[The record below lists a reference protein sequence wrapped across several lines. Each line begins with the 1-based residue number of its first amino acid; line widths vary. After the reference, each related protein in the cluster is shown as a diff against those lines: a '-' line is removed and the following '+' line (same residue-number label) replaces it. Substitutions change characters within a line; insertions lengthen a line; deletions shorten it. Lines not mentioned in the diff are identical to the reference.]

1 MKNYI
6 NHLNLNIF
14 MAIMRYQVGT
24 RFFNSLEAAKLF
36 AKQTGNKVK
45 ETDAFVEK
53 KINKLEKKEN
63 SFFTKVGRSFN
74 VVNKALPTK
83 SKKSN
88 LNKNVSSKLKKAFA
102 TPNRISTQRSDSDR
116 FNDFFR

>member
-1 MKNYI
+1 
-6 NHLNLNIF
+6 
-14 MAIMRYQVGT
+14 MATMRYQVGT

-36 AKQTGNKVK
+36 SKQTGNKVK

-63 SFFTKVGRSFN
+63 SFFTKVGRAFN
-74 VVNKALPTK
+74 DVNKALPTK

-88 LNKNVSSKLKKAFA
+88 LNKNVSSKLKKGFA